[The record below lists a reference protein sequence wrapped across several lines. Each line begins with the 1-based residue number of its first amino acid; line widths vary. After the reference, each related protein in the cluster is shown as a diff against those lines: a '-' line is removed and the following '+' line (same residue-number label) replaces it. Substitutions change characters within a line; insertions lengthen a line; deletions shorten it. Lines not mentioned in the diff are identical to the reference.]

1 MFASISRAWSPHMYE
16 ANTAIFPQQ
25 LVEDVA
31 SFQPRC
37 KWFDMKGGSRC
48 KKGHKCKNLHQ
59 PQGGATTA
67 SASAGADNLM
77 CMHTSRVVDVAG
89 NTDIVVRQPLPEA
102 LKAFLAAHERPVT
115 TLGEPSHQF
124 TVDGPN
130 GAACVYFTLSNMRNP
145 DAGAISA
152 AKRKGGSGGKWKA
165 TQRGMPACIGHG
177 TSVECGLAIIKDG
190 HIKASKDGVVGSG
203 TYGFE
208 MADESMASVTEAFR
222 RTARGGYNEGCL
234 IVLPLDGILINKMSK
249 KTDEVPAGCCGYS
262 GDQFCANPGT
272 VSFHS
277 IVFNVHALVHELG
290 TL

>member
-1 MFASISRAWSPHMYE
+1 MR
-16 ANTAIFPQQ
+16 
-25 LVEDVA
+25 
-31 SFQPRC
+31 
-37 KWFDMKGGSRC
+37 
-48 KKGHKCKNLHQ
+48 
-59 PQGGATTA
+59 
-67 SASAGADNLM
+67 
-77 CMHTSRVVDVAG
+77 MHTSRVVDDAG
-89 NTDIVVRQPLPEA
+89 NTQIVVRQPLREA
-102 LKAFLAAHERPVT
+102 VKAFLAAHERPVT

-177 TSVECGLAIIKDG
+177 TSVECGLQIIKDG

-234 IVLPLDGILINKMSK
+234 IVMPLDGILIKQDGQK
-249 KTDEVPAGCCGYS
+249 
-262 GDQFCANPGT
+262 
-272 VSFHS
+272 HR
-277 IVFNVHALVHELG
+277 
-290 TL
+290 